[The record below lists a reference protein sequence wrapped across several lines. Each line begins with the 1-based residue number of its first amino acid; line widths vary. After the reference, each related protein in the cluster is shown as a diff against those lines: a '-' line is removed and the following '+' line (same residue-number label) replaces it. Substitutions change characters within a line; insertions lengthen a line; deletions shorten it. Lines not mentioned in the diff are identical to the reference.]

1 MRDKEIGVPPKP
13 LAPIRWTGVIFALA
27 ANLLLVTV
35 VDLFMGDQP
44 VNLSTALVLRLLAPI
59 LAGLLTAFY
68 VQQRGGIHAFIGG
81 MISVPLLALL
91 IFPGNWQSAVL
102 AGALCALT
110 GSVSEMVLRKRRID
124 R

>member
-1 MRDKEIGVPPKP
+1 M
-13 LAPIRWTGVIFALA
+13 IFALA

-35 VDLFMGDQP
+35 IDLIIGDR
-44 VNLSTALVLRLLAPI
+44 VLNLSVALALRLLAPI

-91 IFPGNWQSAVL
+91 IFQGNWQSALLV
-102 AGALCALT
+102 GVLCALAGT
-110 GSVSEMVLRKRRID
+110 VGEIVLRRR
-124 R
+124 RV

>member
-1 MRDKEIGVPPKP
+1 MSQSDASPKP

-35 VDLFMGDQP
+35 VDIAMGDRP
-44 VNLSTALVLRLLAPI
+44 VNLSTALALRLLAPI

-68 VQQRGGIHAFIGG
+68 VQQRGGIHAFLGG

-91 IFPGNWQSAVL
+91 IFQGNWQSALL
-102 AGALCALT
+102 AGILCALAGT
-110 GSVSEMVLRKRRID
+110 VGELVLRRRGV
-124 R
+124 